1 MSSLHVKGEKVSRKG
16 LGAAG
21 VAGPG
26 GCCRPGKA
34 QTAKNPVPSGTGF
47 L

>member
-21 VAGPG
+21 VA
-26 GCCRPGKA
+26 RWRYAYRAWRVLQAGKA
-34 QTAKNPVPSGTGF
+34 QTAKNPVP
-47 L
+47 

>member
-16 LGAAG
+16 WVRLVLPGLGT
-21 VAGPG
+21 
-26 GCCRPGKA
+26 CRPGKA